1 MHMLQGFAAGLIT
14 LLLISP
20 ACAQAPPD
28 GFRDLKWGVTQE
40 QVVRAFPRASCDARR
55 TESYDWMCVLEDE
68 TVNDVSVWLIVA
80 GYTTGKVVGLSKVT
94 LSFLSYDVGRIVA
107 AFEAR
112 YGPPSRVE
120 DKEIVTEG
128 GERFP
133 NTAWRWSFPDAAI
146 SILQHSSR
154 LGDAIASVALYA
166 SLAEFEERTAQ
177 RKRGAGNGL

>member
-1 MHMLQGFAAGLIT
+1 MHMLRAFIT
-14 LLLISP
+14 AMFMLTLVSP
-20 ACAQAPPD
+20 AVGQAPPD
-28 GFRDLKWGVTQE
+28 GFRGLQWGATHE
-40 QVVRAFPRASCDARR
+40 QVVRAFPRANCAARQSESCD
-55 TESYDWMCVLEDE
+55 WLCVLEDE

-94 LSFLSYDVGRIVA
+94 LSFASYDVGRIVA

-146 SILQHSSR
+146 SVLQHSSR
-154 LGDAIASVALYA
+154 LGDAIASVALHA

-177 RKRGAGNGL
+177 RQRGAGNGL